1 MNISLS
7 FHYQKT
13 LCLSLSPM
21 ALSDKSSR
29 QSLIPSFLYS
39 SSSTVSTSHKSF
51 GLDKTMLG
59 AAAPASSNNGV
70 SSPTRNFI
78 VRAARSRRTRRPST
92 PPYRRRYSQL
102 WSHSYGRHS
111 SRSRQVQYAGPILL
125 DLALFHFQLLFL
137 QFDSTLHFFTRIR
150 SVCISIYLC
159 VFTLSWSPC

>member
-29 QSLIPSFLYS
+29 QPLIPSFLYS

-92 PPYRRRYSQL
+92 PPVPPAVFSAVVSLTWPSLLSISSSAICRSD
-102 WSHSYGRHS
+102 S
-111 SRSRQVQYAGPILL
+111 SRSRSLPFSASFSSIWFY
-125 DLALFHFQLLFL
+125 FTFL
-137 QFDSTLHFFTRIR
+137 YSD
-150 SVCISIYLC
+150 
-159 VFTLSWSPC
+159 